1 MLDFIAWYLL
11 VTLLGWLAFPLAWRL
26 FPSLADRGFSLAR
39 ALGLLL
45 WGYLFWMLVS
55 LGVIQNDGGGL
66 LLTFLLVA
74 GLSAIA
80 LWTIGRRQPLIDGES
95 TVHGPRSIVT
105 WIKSNQRLV
114 ICVEIFF
121 FLVFATW
128 AFVRAS
134 NPNIETAGG
143 EKTMELAFINALL
156 RSPTFPPHDPWLSGY
171 SISYYYFGYVMTAML
186 AKAAATPGAVAH
198 NLMLSLVFALSFI
211 GVYGILYNLLAA
223 WQKHRSS
230 VANQK
235 SPIANQKSSIGLPLL
250 GPLFLLFVSNVAGF
264 LEMLH
269 ARGLFWKWDEN
280 GVGSSSFWTWLGIKQ
295 LDLPPSLPLRWTPDR
310 YLWWWQDSRVLQDYD
325 LAGNFH
331 EIIDEFPAFSYL
343 LGDLHPHVLVMPFG
357 LLVLAV
363 ALNLFLGG
371 WDGET
376 DLRLYRLPLRLEGF
390 LFAALALGG
399 LAFLNTWDILVG
411 FTLLAGAY
419 VLARVRAAGWTWQ
432 RLRDLFAFGLPLG
445 VLAILCYLPFY
456 TGFASQAGGILPNLE
471 TPTRGAHLWVM
482 FGTLFIPLLVYLLYL
497 WRGEKRPANWKAGF
511 GLGLGLALILWL
523 LSWLLALLAKLSMP
537 DFAANYLEARGF
549 ISETLFFI
557 AASIRRLEYIAS
569 LLTLLALLIPC
580 LAFLSIS
587 GQKGGETDASS
598 RSTSDLQPS
607 TITLPPTPFVLFML
621 FLGAVLVLT
630 PEFVFLRDLFGNRMN
645 TIFKFYYQ
653 AWILWS
659 LAAAFGIVVLLH
671 ELRGAWK
678 WAWGIGL
685 GLVLIV
691 GLAFPVFGLPNKT
704 NGFQFPAFQA
714 AYEAAVAAGA
724 PTPLSTAASVWTL
737 DGARLFHRQYPD
749 DAAAADWLSTA
760 PFGVVAEAVSIHT
773 YSNYSRISAYS
784 GLPAVLG
791 WPGHEDQWRGGSA
804 EQGTRKQ
811 DVDRLYQ
818 TNSWEEARLILAQYN
833 IRYVVVGT
841 LERNTYRVNESMFQR
856 YLVPVFQS
864 RDVVIYEVP

>member
-1 MLDFIAWYLL
+1 MLDFFAWYLL
-11 VTLLGWLAFPLAWRL
+11 ISLLGWLTFPLAWRL
-26 FPSLADRGFSLAR
+26 FPALADRGFTLAR

-45 WGYLFWMLVS
+45 WGYLFWMLAS
-55 LGVIQNDGGGL
+55 LGVIQNDGEGL
-66 LLTFLLVA
+66 FLTFLLLA
-74 GLSAIA
+74 GLSVWASWKSIF
-80 LWTIGRRQPLIDGES
+80 
-95 TVHGPRSIVT
+95 PRPSPIVA
-105 WIKSNQRLV
+105 WIKFNGRMV
-114 ICVEIFF
+114 IMVEVLF
-121 FLVFATW
+121 FLVFAAW

-143 EKTMELAFINALL
+143 EKTMELAFINAIL

-198 NLMLSLVFALSFI
+198 NLMLALVFALSFI
-211 GVYGILYNLLAA
+211 GAYGILYNLLAA
-223 WQKHRSS
+223 WR
-230 VANQK
+230 NRK
-235 SPIANQKSSIGLPLL
+235 SESADPESKIINRQSAIGLPLL

-264 LEMLH
+264 LESLH
-269 ARGLFWKWDEN
+269 ARGIFWKWDEN

-295 LDLPPSLPLRWTPDR
+295 LDQPPSLPLKWIPDR
-310 YLWWWQDSRVLQDYD
+310 YLWWWQDSRVVQDYD
-325 LAGNFH
+325 LAGNFR

-357 LLVLAV
+357 LLVLA
-363 ALNLFLGG
+363 AAFNLFLGG
-371 WDGET
+371 WEGET

-411 FTLLAGAY
+411 FALLAGAY
-419 VLARVRAAGWTWQ
+419 VLARVHAAGWTWQ
-432 RLRDLFAFGLPLG
+432 RLRDLFAFGFPLG
-445 VLAILCYLPFY
+445 VLAILFYLPFY
-456 TGFASQAGGILPNLE
+456 MGFASQAGGILPNLE

-482 FGTLFIPLLVYLLYL
+482 FGTLFVPLLAYLLYL

-511 GLGLGLALILWL
+511 GLGLGLALLLWL
-523 LSWLLALLAKLSMP
+523 LSWLLALLAKLNMP
-537 DFAANYLEARGF
+537 EFVAGYLEAQGF
-549 ISETLFFI
+549 VSATLFFF
-557 AASIRRLEYIAS
+557 AASLRRLEYIAS

-587 GQKGGETDASS
+587 GQKEQKTDDSS
-598 RSTSDLQPS
+598 HSTSDPQPS
-607 TITLPPTPFVLFML
+607 TFTLPPTPFVLFML
-621 FLGAVLVLT
+621 FLGAALVLT
-630 PEFVFLRDLFGNRMN
+630 PEFIFLHDLFGNRMN

-659 LAAAFGIVVLLH
+659 LAAGFGSVVLLH

-685 GLVLIV
+685 GLVLVV

-704 NGFQFPAFQA
+704 NDFQIQAFRA
-714 AYEAAVAAGA
+714 SFEAAVAAGD

-749 DAAAADWLSTA
+749 DAAAADWLFTA
-760 PFGVVAEAVSIHT
+760 PYGVIAEAADGQ
-773 YSNYSRISAYS
+773 YGDYARISTYS
-784 GLPAVLG
+784 GLPAVVG
-791 WPGHEDQWRGGSA
+791 WIGHEDQWRGTFD
-804 EQGTRKQ
+804 EQRQRGER
-811 DVDRLYQ
+811 DIPMLYQ
-818 TNSWEEARLILAQYN
+818 TNSWDEALAIIQKYN
-833 IRYVVVGT
+833 IRYIVVGT
-841 LERNTYRVNESMFQR
+841 LERNTYHVNELKFQR

-864 RDVVIYEVP
+864 GNVVVYEVP

>member
-11 VTLLGWLAFPLAWRL
+11 VTLLGWLAFPLTWRL

-45 WGYLFWMLVS
+45 WGYLFWMLAS

-74 GLSAIA
+74 GLSAWT
-80 LWTIGRRQPLIDGES
+80 LWKSLVTRHSPLLDWL
-95 TVHGPRSIVT
+95 RS
-105 WIKSNQRLV
+105 NRRLV
-114 ICVEIFF
+114 ITVEVLF
-121 FLVFATW
+121 FLAFAAW

-143 EKTMELAFINALL
+143 EKTMELAFINAIL

-171 SISYYYFGYVMTAML
+171 SISYYYSGYVMTAML
-186 AKAAATPGAVAH
+186 AKATSTPGAVAH

-211 GVYGILYNLLAA
+211 GAYGILYNLLAA
-223 WQKHRSS
+223 RRNRQ
-230 VANQK
+230 
-235 SPIANQKSSIGLPLL
+235 SSILNRQSSILLPLL

-264 LEMLH
+264 LEVLH
-269 ARGLFWKWDEN
+269 RRGIGWTGQPGDTNIWTALGRLAHSDLMAYN
-280 GVGSSSFWTWLGIKQ
+280 FWTWLDI
-295 LDLPPSLPLRWTPDR
+295 LHLNDPPSLPLGWIPER
-310 YLWWWQDSRVLQDYD
+310 YIWWWQDSRVVQDYD

-343 LGDLHPHVLVMPFG
+343 LGDLHPHILVMPFG

-371 WDGET
+371 WEGET

-390 LFAALALGG
+390 LFATLALGG

-411 FTLLAGAY
+411 FTLLVGAY

-456 TGFASQAGGILPNLE
+456 MGFASQAGGILPNLE
-471 TPTRGAHLWVM
+471 TPTRGAHVWVM

-523 LSWLLALLAKLSMP
+523 LSWLLALLAKLATP
-537 DFAANYLEARGF
+537 EFAANYLEARGF
-549 ISETLFFI
+549 ISETLFFV
-557 AASIRRLEYIAS
+557 AASARRLEYIAS

-580 LAFLSIS
+580 LAFLSKS
-587 GQKGGETDASS
+587 GQKGGETDDSS
-598 RSTSDLQPS
+598 HSTSDLRPS
-607 TITLPPTPFVLFML
+607 TITLHPITFVLFML

-630 PEFVFLRDLFGNRMN
+630 PEFVFLHDLFGNRMN

-659 LAAAFGIVVLLH
+659 LAAAFGSVVLIH

-704 NGFQFPAFQA
+704 NGFQLPAFRA
-714 AYEAAVAAGA
+714 TYEAAVAAGD
-724 PTPLSTAASVWTL
+724 PTPFSTAASVWTL

-760 PFGVVAEAVSIHT
+760 PFGVVAEAVGGQ
-773 YSNYSRISAYS
+773 YGDYARISTYS

-791 WPGHEDQWRGGSA
+791 WPGHEDQWRGTFD
-804 EQGTRKQ
+804 EQRQRGES
-811 DVDRLYQ
+811 DVPRLYQ
-818 TNSWEEARLILAQYN
+818 TNSWDEALAIIQKYD

-841 LERNTYRVNESMFQR
+841 LERNTYRVNEFMFQR